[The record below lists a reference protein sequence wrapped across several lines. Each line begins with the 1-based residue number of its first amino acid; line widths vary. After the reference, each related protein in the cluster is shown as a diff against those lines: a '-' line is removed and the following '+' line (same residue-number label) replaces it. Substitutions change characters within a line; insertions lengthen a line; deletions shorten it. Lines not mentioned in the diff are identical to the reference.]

1 MKLIASI
8 ALLFV
13 ALNGFGQ
20 QTSIV
25 FSAASNNQ
33 TFNTCNGFIIDSGGQ
48 GGSGYGNGENVTITI
63 CPGTPGDI
71 ISVVFNLFQLS
82 TADDNPNP
90 NITNVDYMDVYDG
103 NSTAA
108 PTLGTYTGTELEGVV
123 IHATALNTTGCITLR
138 FRSNS
143 TGTGMFSASATCETP
158 CSTPTAGGVIVGGE
172 TSDSTRVCVGE
183 VVNFANAGSFA
194 AMGFNLTD
202 YEWNFMDGSTANGQN
217 VSHAFSAPGQYLV
230 ELFVTDDND
239 CGNTNLIDLQVFVAT
254 IPDFTGFPGDTTLCI
269 GESVQYTTD
278 PESYEVLWDGF
289 PGSAT
294 IDDGCLPDT
303 LLGVSQDVQIMQTGF
318 TPGATLQNVSDI
330 QSFCLDLEH
339 SFMGDLVIIVQ
350 CPSGQTQILH
360 QQGGGGTQI
369 GIPNQEDNVDC
380 SDPST
385 QGIPFTYCFT
395 PVATTTWVEWANANG
410 FGATLP
416 AGDYEPIQPF
426 SNLMGCPLNGI
437 WTLTVIDNWAA
448 DDGTLFSFD
457 INLDPSLMPDV
468 TSFTPQIGHGI
479 DSSYWS
485 APALY
490 GTISPDGDILT
501 VTPTAPGTHTYV
513 YNVWDSFGCL
523 NDTSVTIT
531 FNADPVADAGP
542 DVTICDGTPVV
553 LQGNIAGGNP
563 NCNYTL
569 NMVDEFGDGWNGNN
583 LIVTINGVSTTYTV
597 NGTNFSTT
605 IPVTTGQTITF
616 QFDGAGSFLTECYYE
631 FLNGTGDIVFSD
643 GGNFTAPSTTL
654 HQLVANCLGD
664 LTYNWTPAN
673 ILSDPTIIN
682 PTATASTN
690 TTLTFTVYPTGH
702 PLCATT
708 DQVNVSISASAYPG
722 ANNTLSICSQG
733 APMDLFPLLG
743 PGASTLGT
751 WTGPT
756 GAPVNMPY
764 DPVTMNPGVYT
775 YSVDSNNCI
784 SHATITVTEI
794 SPTLT
799 IVPTNISC
807 HGSSDGSAVITT
819 ANTTTYSVDGGPQI
833 PITSSPF
840 TINGLT
846 LGSHTVE
853 VFGNGGCNATSTFQ
867 IAEPPALSITSIS
880 PDITLCPGAT
890 TNLQAVGAGG
900 STAYTYTWTTNNTPV
915 GTGVPFPIVASQTTD
930 YCVVL
935 TEACGSTPAV
945 ACMTVTVP
953 QPLNIVITPD
963 DPDGCYPH
971 TVTFANNTTSNG
983 GTVATSSIN
992 YGDGTPVFTTSGLAS
1007 FTHTYDTPGVYT
1019 VTVTSVSDSGCVYSQ
1034 TYTNMITVY
1043 DDPVASFHMTPNPT
1057 TFFQTHVNLFNSSSS
1072 DVVAWQWVIPNG
1084 TPSMSTVPNT
1094 TTDFPQ
1100 GVVGN
1105 YNVTLIV
1112 TNAAGCVDSTTQNIQ
1127 VLSEVILYAPNTF
1140 TPDDDEFNQNWF
1152 IYIDGIDVS
1161 QFTLYVFNRWGEIV
1175 WESHDIHGT
1184 WDGTYEG
1191 RIVPEGTYT
1200 WTIETKDLIT
1210 DKKYTFDGFVSILK

>member
-1 MKLIASI
+1 MKLFASI

-25 FSAASNNQ
+25 FSASNNNQ

-48 GGSGYGNGENVTITI
+48 GGSGYGNGENVTITL
-63 CPGTPGDI
+63 CPGTAGDI

-108 PTLGTYTGTELEGVV
+108 PTLGTYTGSELQGVV
-123 IHATALNTTGCITLR
+123 IHATALNSTGCITLR

-183 VVNFANAGSFA
+183 TVNFANSGSFA

-202 YEWNFMDGSTANGQN
+202 YRWDFMDGSEANGQN
-217 VSHAFSAPGQYLV
+217 VSHAFSTPGQYLV

-395 PVATTTWVEWANANG
+395 PTATTTWVEWANANG

-416 AGDYEPIQPF
+416 AGDYEPIEPF

-485 APALY
+485 SPALY

-569 NMVDEFGDGWNGNN
+569 NMVDEFGDGWNGNS

-597 NGTNFSTT
+597 NGTNFSTS

-616 QFDGAGSFLTECYYE
+616 QFDGAGSFLSECYYE
-631 FLNGTGDIVFSD
+631 FVNSAGEIVFSD

-733 APMDLFPLLG
+733 AAMDLFPLLG

-794 SPTLT
+794 TPTLNV
-799 IVPTNISC
+799 VPTNINC
-807 HGSSDGSAVITT
+807 HGASNGSAVITT
-819 ANTTTYSVDGGPQI
+819 ANTTTYSLDGGPQI
-833 PITSSPF
+833 PITTSPF
-840 TINGLT
+840 TISNLT

-880 PDITLCPGAT
+880 PDITLCPGET

-900 STAYTYTWTTNNTPV
+900 STAYTYTWESNNTPI
-915 GTGVPFPIVASQTTD
+915 GTGTPFTIVASQTTQ

-935 TEACGSTPAV
+935 TEACGSTPADS
-945 ACMTVTVP
+945 CMTVTVP

-971 TVTFANNTTSNG
+971 TVTFANNTTGAGS
-983 GTVATSSIN
+983 VATSSID
-992 YGDGTPVFTTSGLAS
+992 YGDGTPVFTTAGLAS
-1007 FTHTYDTPGVYT
+1007 FTHQYMDPGVYT
-1019 VTVTSVSDSGCVYSQ
+1019 VTITSVSDSGCVYTQ

-1043 DDPVASFHMTPNPT
+1043 DDPVAAFHMTPNPT

-1072 DVVAWQWVIPNG
+1072 DVVSWQWVIPNG
-1084 TPSMSTVPNT
+1084 TPSMSTSPNT
-1094 TTDFPQ
+1094 TTDLPQ

-1112 TNAAGCVDSTTQNIQ
+1112 ANAAGCIDSITQNIQ

-1161 QFTLYVFNRWGEIV
+1161 QFNLLVFNRWGEIV
-1175 WESHDIHGT
+1175 WESHDIAGT
-1184 WDGTYEG
+1184 WDGTYDG
-1191 RIVPEGTYT
+1191 KIVPEGTYT

-1210 DKKYTFDGFVSILK
+1210 DKKYTFNGFVSILK